1 MCVKL
6 IVVIVYFVII
16 VNSFFF
22 DRKFMNVFYFC
33 DIFSIILVIIGLY
46 VIFFLLKGNKYNF
59 LNIENK
65 FEIRI
70 VYIFYLLNLGN

>member
-1 MCVKL
+1 
-6 IVVIVYFVII
+6 
-16 VNSFFF
+16 
-22 DRKFMNVFYFC
+22 MNVFYFC

-46 VIFFLLKGNKYNF
+46 VIFFFLKGNKYNF

-70 VYIFYLLNLGN
+70 VYDFYLLNFENIKIKKEFELRRIEFVIYKRKKLIID